1 MDCVKLEYIKGVLN
15 HEYEVCIW
23 GAGFL
28 GTRKGLE
35 LLSKR
40 GISADLY
47 CDNNPELWG
56 KEIINGVKCIS
67 PKELQER
74 KQGVICFLFLA
85 SSKVPSVLKQMTDL
99 GIERIILFDEL
110 FEEEKE
116 AYFPF
121 MQRKKIAVYTCI
133 VGEYDKLLEP
143 LSISPDC
150 DYYIIS
156 DRSPESKTVF
166 QYMDINQCLPDY
178 VTDNTRKNRF
188 CKINAHEMF
197 PQYRYSIYF
206 DGVFRLEASIT
217 KFIKELPKTRIVTS
231 YGHDWTGLY
240 MEAMRVILNNRD
252 SEEIVKKQIEHYWL
266 EGMPENFGS
275 VYCNILIR
283 EHHNPCCKKL
293 MQDWWE
299 EVCRFSRRDMISFPY
314 VLWKNGYSIN
324 DVKTIADRQQIKN
337 EYWEDSGKH
346 NQPRVEYD
354 GKKIY

>member
-156 DRSPESKTVF
+156 DR
-166 QYMDINQCLPDY
+166 
-178 VTDNTRKNRF
+178 
-188 CKINAHEMF
+188 KIG
-197 PQYRYSIYF
+197 R
-206 DGVFRLEASIT
+206 ASCR
-217 KFIKELPKTRIVTS
+217 E
-231 YGHDWTGLY
+231 
-240 MEAMRVILNNRD
+240 RV
-252 SEEIVKKQIEHYWL
+252 
-266 EGMPENFGS
+266 
-275 VYCNILIR
+275 
-283 EHHNPCCKKL
+283 
-293 MQDWWE
+293 
-299 EVCRFSRRDMISFPY
+299 
-314 VLWKNGYSIN
+314 
-324 DVKTIADRQQIKN
+324 
-337 EYWEDSGKH
+337 
-346 NQPRVEYD
+346 
-354 GKKIY
+354 